1 MSHMSRSLSHCGPG
15 LSHGCHSDDKQT
27 NKEENI
33 KTTTQ
38 QIYKHTNKQIVD
50 TSHPATGMTK
60 IQYKSTDA
68 KITTVNMSF
77 CEYLLYS
84 THYLGHKF

>member
-1 MSHMSRSLSHCGPG
+1 MCVAACLIVD
-15 LSHGCHSDDKQT
+15 LVCHTAVKVMTNKQT

-50 TSHPATGMTK
+50 TSQAATVITK

>member
-1 MSHMSRSLSHCGPG
+1 MS
-15 LSHGCHSDDKQT
+15 QA
-27 NKEENI
+27 
-33 KTTTQ
+33 
-38 QIYKHTNKQIVD
+38 
-50 TSHPATGMTK
+50 ATVMTK

-84 THYLGHKF
+84 THYLGLKF